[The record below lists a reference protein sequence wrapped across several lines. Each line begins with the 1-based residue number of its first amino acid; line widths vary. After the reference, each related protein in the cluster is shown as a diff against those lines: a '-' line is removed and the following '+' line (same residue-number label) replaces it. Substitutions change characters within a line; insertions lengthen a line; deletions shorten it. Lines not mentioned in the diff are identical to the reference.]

1 MKKTL
6 LTLSALAAAA
16 LSINA
21 CAISELKPEPVPLKA
36 ADLAHF
42 TVDNSA
48 VQDQLSVCGEKV
60 KDFKATLRN
69 GFNYAAH
76 HGEDASVVSAD
87 KVQSLLTIRSIEM
100 TCIGQDKVDGY
111 VITGKADVSWKIDN
125 GAETIYP
132 ITVIG
137 ASEKSVEKALDALVS
152 QLYNAAF
159 STYLTSHVQ

>member
-1 MKKTL
+1 MKKAL
-6 LTLSALAAAA
+6 LTLSTLAVAA
-16 LSINA
+16 LSLNA

-36 ADLAHF
+36 ADMAHF

-48 VQDQLSVCGEKV
+48 IADQFSVCGEKV

-76 HGEDASVVSAD
+76 HGDNASVVSAE
-87 KVQSLLTIRSIEM
+87 KAQSLLNIRSLDM
-100 TCIGQDKVDGY
+100 SCIGQDKLKGY
-111 VITGKADVSWKIDN
+111 LITGKAEISWKIVN

-137 ASEKSVEKALDALVS
+137 ASEKSVEKALDALVG

-159 STYLTSHVQ
+159 STYLTAHAQ